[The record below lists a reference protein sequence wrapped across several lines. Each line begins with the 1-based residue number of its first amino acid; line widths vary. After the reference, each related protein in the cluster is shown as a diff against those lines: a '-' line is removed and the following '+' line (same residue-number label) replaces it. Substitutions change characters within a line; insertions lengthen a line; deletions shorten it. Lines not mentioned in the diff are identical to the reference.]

1 MQFRTRFNEILN
13 EMSFSEPNNSD
24 TDVLD
29 CLDNCDPF
37 NFEFS
42 DTLNTEVCDRAS
54 DVSDTHSCHS
64 DNEDNNI
71 VLLPPSKCINNNL

>member
-1 MQFRTRFNEILN
+1 
-13 EMSFSEPNNSD
+13 MSFSEPTNSD

-37 NFEFS
+37 DFEFS
-42 DTLNTEVCDRAS
+42 DTLNAQFCDDIAS

-64 DNEDNNI
+64 ENDANDS
-71 VLLPPSKCINNNL
+71 VLLPPSKCIEH